1 MKFITVTE
9 LNKRAT
15 HIVSEIESTKEEV
28 IITKKGKPLILMT
41 LVSNS
46 DFSLKERKE
55 VKTYGKRNLQKR

>member
-15 HIVSEIESTKEEV
+15 HIVSEIESTGEEV
-28 IITKKGKPLILMT
+28 IITKKGKPLILMS

-46 DFSLKERKE
+46 DFGLKETE
-55 VKTYGKRNLQKR
+55 GVKKHGKRNLQKR